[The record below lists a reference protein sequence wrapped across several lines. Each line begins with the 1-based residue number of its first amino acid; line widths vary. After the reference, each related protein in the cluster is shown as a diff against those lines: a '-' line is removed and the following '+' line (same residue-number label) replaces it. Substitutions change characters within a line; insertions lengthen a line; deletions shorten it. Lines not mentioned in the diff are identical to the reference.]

1 MRGAEIQAL
10 LVCWLIPSLLALEAS
25 CTETLG
31 TPHHSEGGEFHAAI
45 FSAIQSGLR
54 NLPLPISF
62 PSLGWGTHHVMK
74 EYFMLPSQLW
84 WHKSSLSLHCHC
96 THSPVR
102 GEGPIFFFDLKL
114 MSVLFIE
121 KYNPAFL
128 FNVQCVL
135 LTQTEPE
142 RADTLSG
149 CRRSGNWQVKVW
161 LNLIMKI
168 FNQAQNFL
176 FHLNYYPDVPE
187 AYPYLTWRS
196 PDIHITFAW
205 PWPLPKLN

>member
-1 MRGAEIQAL
+1 MTSTGAEIQAL
-10 LVCWLIPSLLALEAS
+10 PICWLIPSLLAL
-25 CTETLG
+25 ETLG
-31 TPHHSEGGEFHAAI
+31 TPHHSEGGIFHAAI

-54 NLPLPISF
+54 SLPLPISF
-62 PSLGWGTHHVMK
+62 PSLGWGTHRVMK

-121 KYNPAFL
+121 KYNLAIL

-149 CRRSGNWQVKVW
+149 CRHSGNFWMTFLSSWQLPQKTLSYLKNAGLFW
-161 LNLIMKI
+161 LGRPI
-168 FNQAQNFL
+168 
-176 FHLNYYPDVPE
+176 
-187 AYPYLTWRS
+187 
-196 PDIHITFAW
+196 
-205 PWPLPKLN
+205 PLW